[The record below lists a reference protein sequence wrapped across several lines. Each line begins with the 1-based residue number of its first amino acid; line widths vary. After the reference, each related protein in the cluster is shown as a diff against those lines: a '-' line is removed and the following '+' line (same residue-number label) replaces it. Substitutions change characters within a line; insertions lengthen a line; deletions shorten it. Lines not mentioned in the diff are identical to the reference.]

1 MNRLRIWMEIT
12 WALISHLY
20 FIWWVAFVMTI
31 CAEATVFIYRCCWN
45 TFRKIK
51 NDNEVEDSFGSND
64 IESNMHKTAATPKS
78 AVECSWFDGGFFAQL
93 PNQYNSS
100 NNRTNDTN
108 NGATTAMDQRNC
120 LCNWQRKCSFS
131 ASFWDAACI
140 RTIKRFRSVW
150 KVNFTGRRSLLIW
163 YQIVCITV
171 NVFERCQPVVC
182 KWTLVIQYQ
191 IVRNTFNVFG
201 TKGCQPAIC
210 KRSKMFVNFILI

>member
-1 MNRLRIWMEIT
+1 MPKPLSSFIAAAEIHLGKSKTIMKWRIVSEAMTSNRICIKQLQHQNRLSNVRDLMEDFLHNCRINTI
-12 WALISHLY
+12 
-20 FIWWVAFVMTI
+20 VATTEPTTPTMAPPRQWI
-31 CAEATVFIYRCCWN
+31 NETVFAI
-45 TFRKIK
+45 
-51 NDNEVEDSFGSND
+51 DNEN
-64 IESNMHKTAATPKS
+64 A
-78 AVECSWFDGGFFAQL
+78 
-93 PNQYNSS
+93 
-100 NNRTNDTN
+100 
-108 NGATTAMDQRNC
+108 RNY
-120 LCNWQRKCSFS
+120 LFS